1 MQVQSCFCAN
11 LTRCFFAVLADV
23 SVVVVNPLCPFFQ
36 GLSAYFYHRSNE
48 REGRHWER
56 TWKDDQ
62 TLFLLL
68 LLLLFSFLTS
78 LALDKKCRLVRS
90 SRALRNRAIFVCP

>member
-23 SVVVVNPLCPFFQ
+23 SVVVANPLCPFFQ

-68 LLLLFSFLTS
+68 LLLFSFLTS

>member
-11 LTRCFFAVLADV
+11 LTSCFFAVLADV
-23 SVVVVNPLCPFFQ
+23 SVVVANSLCPFFQ

-62 TLFLLL
+62 RLFLLL
-68 LLLLFSFLTS
+68 WLLSFLTS
-78 LALDKKCRLVRS
+78 LALDKKYRLARS